1 MALQVHPD
9 IRSLSPYVPGKPID
23 ELQRE
28 LGLTR
33 VIKLASNENPLGPSP
48 KALAALGGAQ
58 DMLHRYPD
66 GGAYRLRQAIA
77 DRWKVAGEQV
87 ILGNGSDEILGL
99 LARTF
104 LTPGDEAIMADH
116 TFVIY
121 KMEVTAVHAKPV
133 VVPLANWTHDLESMV
148 RAVTPRTRLLF
159 VCNPNNPTGTMVP
172 VKAVDRLMAE
182 VPEDVIVVFD
192 EAYFEY
198 VRNPQFPDTM
208 AYVRRGRN
216 VIVLRTFSK
225 IYGLAGLRIGYGIST
240 TEIID
245 FLNRVRPPFNANSL
259 AQAAALAALGDDEH
273 VAKSRAV
280 NAAGLEQMEQGLRAL
295 GITPIPSETNFLYF
309 DTKQNG
315 RLVFETLLRAG
326 IIVRHIDGT
335 MLRVTIGQ
343 PDENA
348 AFLHALKKVLHGG
361 REEKVREL

>member
-48 KALAALGGAQ
+48 RALAALSGAQ

-66 GGAYRLRQAIA
+66 GGGYQLRQTIA
-77 DRWKVAGEQV
+77 DRWKVGKEQV

-121 KMEVTAVHAKPV
+121 KMEVTAVHGKPV
-133 VVPLANWTHDLESMV
+133 VVPLVDWTYDLESMV
-148 RAVTPRTRLLF
+148 CAVTPRTRLLF
-159 VCNPNNPTGTMVP
+159 LCNPNNPTGTMVSAE
-172 VKAVDRLMAE
+172 AVDRLMAK

-198 VRNPQFPDTM
+198 VRNSEFPDAM
-208 AYVRRGRN
+208 AYVKQGRN
-216 VIVLRTFSK
+216 AIVLRTFSK

-259 AQAAALAALGDDEH
+259 AQRAALAALGDDEH

-280 NAAGLEQMEQGLRAL
+280 NTAGMEQMEQGLRAL
-295 GITPIPSETNFLYF
+295 GVIPIPSETNFLYF
-309 DTKQNG
+309 DAKRDG
-315 RLVFETLLRAG
+315 RLVFEALLRAG

-348 AFLHALKKVLHGG
+348 AFLQAFRKVLDGD
-361 REEKVREL
+361 R

>member
-48 KALAALGGAQ
+48 RALAALSGAQ

-66 GGAYRLRQAIA
+66 GGGYQLRQTIA
-77 DRWKVAGEQV
+77 DRWKVGKEQV

-121 KMEVTAVHAKPV
+121 KMEVTAVHGKPV
-133 VVPLANWTHDLESMV
+133 VVPLVDWAYDLESMV
-148 RAVTPRTRLLF
+148 CAVTPRTRLLF
-159 VCNPNNPTGTMVP
+159 LCNPNNPTGTMVS
-172 VKAVDRLMAE
+172 AEMVDRLMAK

-198 VRNPQFPDTM
+198 VRNPQFPDAM
-208 AYVRRGRN
+208 AYVKQGRN
-216 VIVLRTFSK
+216 AIVLRTFSK
-225 IYGLAGLRIGYGIST
+225 IYGLAGLRIGYGVST
-240 TEIID
+240 PEIID
-245 FLNRVRPPFNANSL
+245 FLNRVRPPFNVNSL
-259 AQAAALAALGDDEH
+259 AQKAALAALGDDEH

-280 NAAGLEQMEQGLRAL
+280 NTAGMEQMEQGLRAL
-295 GITPIPSETNFLYF
+295 GVIPIPSETNFLYF
-309 DTKQNG
+309 DAKRDG
-315 RLVFETLLRAG
+315 RLVFEALLRAG

-348 AFLHALKKVLHGG
+348 AFLQAFRKVLYGD
-361 REEKVREL
+361 R